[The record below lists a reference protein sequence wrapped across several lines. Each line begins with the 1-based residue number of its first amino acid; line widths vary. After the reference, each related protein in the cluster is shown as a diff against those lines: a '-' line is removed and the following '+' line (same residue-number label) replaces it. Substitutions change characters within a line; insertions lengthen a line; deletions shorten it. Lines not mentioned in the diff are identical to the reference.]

1 MRNCCFKNWFLDL
14 LVALCA
20 GGAAPCA

>member
-14 LVALCA
+14 LAAPCA
-20 GGAAPCA
+20 GGAAPCV